1 MNKEEYRKHCEEQI
15 ERCIKLH
22 DSKHLKEHELSL
34 ALLNE
39 CEDRKRREEDLVKYL
54 ENKIKYFQDKIDRLD
69 IKNIYAHFDIAEMYR
84 NKMKIYQD
92 ILERVKSGKYE

>member
-1 MNKEEYRKHCEEQI
+1 MNKVEYRKHCEEQI

-39 CEDRKRREEDLVKYL
+39 CKERKQRKEKLINYL
-54 ENKIKYFQDKIDRLD
+54 EDFISKTDNEVNIKGNYLYLAWANAYKDLLER
-69 IKNIYAHFDIAEMYR
+69 IKN
-84 NKMKIYQD
+84 NN
-92 ILERVKSGKYE
+92 YE

>member
-1 MNKEEYRKHCEEQI
+1 MTKEELKKHCEEQI

-39 CEDRKRREEDLVKYL
+39 CEGRKQEKEKLIKYL
-54 ENKIKYFQDKIDRLD
+54 EDFIDKTDYEVNIKGNYL
-69 IKNIYAHFDIAEMYR
+69 YIAWSNAYR
-84 NKMKIYQD
+84 D
-92 ILERVKSGKYE
+92 LLEKVKSGKYE